1 MTTLFRR
8 IGSAIGDAFA
18 PVRRWFYWMYTIQN
32 RERKQLLEEATQ
44 MRELMPL
51 LMKQRNGYRWT
62 KDDRTRIRVQLRR
75 LSRMSPY
82 LIPLLMPGGFLVL
95 PILSWWMD
103 RRRLKRAAET
113 KVERSSVE

>member
-1 MTTLFRR
+1 MQNLFRR
-8 IGSAIGDAFA
+8 VGSTFSHWFA

-44 MRELMPL
+44 MRDLMPL

-62 KDDRTRIRVQLRR
+62 KDDRARIRSQLRR

-82 LIPLLMPGGFLVL
+82 LIPLLMPGGFLIL
-95 PILSWWMD
+95 PVLSWWMD
-103 RRRLKRAAET
+103 RRRLKRAADE
-113 KVERSSVE
+113 KAARSPVE

>member
-62 KDDRTRIRVQLRR
+62 KDDRTRIRAQLRR

-103 RRRLKRAAET
+103 RRRLKRAAEA
-113 KVERSSVE
+113 KVERSPVE

>member
-8 IGSAIGDAFA
+8 IGSAINGAFA

-62 KDDRTRIRVQLRR
+62 KDDRARIRDQLRR

-82 LIPLLMPGGFLVL
+82 LVPLLMPGGFLIL
-95 PILSWWMD
+95 PVLSWWMD
-103 RRRLKRAAET
+103 RRRLKRAAEA
-113 KVERSSVE
+113 KGQRSPVE